1 MRKTIY
7 IIILFFYFGPISAL
21 ETKIIYK
28 IENEI
33 ITNID
38 IKNEFKYLLALNNQ
52 LKELDKEKVFNIAR
66 ESIIREKIKKIE
78 VSKNFVTLEIDK
90 KYTATILKNIY
101 TRLDFKSLEEFIE
114 YLKQYNLNLADVK
127 KKLIIDALWNELII
141 AKYSSKIEIN
151 EQKLRDKIIKSGN
164 DETKE
169 YNLSEIIYEV
179 NDTKNI
185 QKKYEEIKKSVTE
198 IGFKNSSSIYS
209 TSETSKI
216 GGSIGWVREESLNKK
231 ILKKISKLDLN
242 EISKPIIIAN
252 GIMILKINKIRK
264 LKTKIDYEVE
274 LKNLI
279 NYERDRQLNQYS
291 KIYFNQIKINTGFNE

>member
-216 GGSIGWVREESLNKK
+216 GGNIGWVNASSLNNK
-231 ILKKISKLDLN
+231 IRDNILSLNINDL
-242 EISKPIIIAN
+242 SSPF
-252 GIMILKINKIRK
+252 IMPGGVLILKIDDIKEEPKKINFD
-264 LKTKIDYEVE
+264 LE
-274 LKNLI
+274 LEKAKR
-279 NYERDRQLNQYS
+279 YERNKQLNQYS
-291 KIYFNQIKINTGFNE
+291 QIYFNKTKKNLAFNE